1 MYQTNESKS
10 IMYHYKKDGKTC
22 STPNVEIAVTRRD
35 EDTKIQVETITG
47 DSSEL
52 TVLALN

>member
-47 DSSEL
+47 DNSEL